1 MNFISTYPPLK
12 LSIGNTRSTP
22 FKITFP
28 KIYRNLFPIIIELI
42 ILSIA
47 ILQTFIKP
55 CVEHERHFLS
65 TLESNESLIITK

>member
-42 ILSIA
+42 ILSI
-47 ILQTFIKP
+47 LQTFIKP
-55 CVEHERHFLS
+55 CVEHEQHFLS

>member
-42 ILSIA
+42 ILSI
-47 ILQTFIKP
+47 LQTFIKP
-55 CVEHERHFLS
+55 CVEHERHFPS